1 MGDDE
6 QYLYGGISGVEL
18 SVDSFDLGHGVTLK
32 KTYVYMFA
40 PWIMSFAPAGPKGLA
55 KPVKGA
61 EGGFAFEVLI
71 ELRVPRE
78 PVLGTNID
86 ARETIWWIAALLR
99 ILGYPYL
106 TVPLTSDQP
115 FDVAAKPDAKPTL
128 EPFETSHRI
137 LVPIEKSHRRITHDV
152 LEYAQG
158 KWLDLGRMLQSN
170 KGFYSVVKAFD
181 YATVRYKTSS
191 SLIALWG
198 AIEQLFSPSPGELRY
213 RVASLLASYLE
224 PPGEA
229 RLKLYERIKKLYDE
243 RSTAAHTARDVGVG
257 PVVETYVLL
266 RNVLV
271 QIIDENRVPTQQDLE
286 ERLFGAD
293 WPRPSVNSIS
303 RWELPSQ

>member
-106 TVPLTSDQP
+106 MVPLTSDQP
-115 FDVAAKPDAKPTL
+115 FDVAAKRDEKPTL

-137 LVPIEKSHRRITHDV
+137 LVPVEESHRRITHDV

-158 KWLDLGRMLQSN
+158 KWIEAGTMLQSN
-170 KGFYSVVKAFD
+170 EDFYSVVKAFD
-181 YATVRYKTSS
+181 YATVRGKTSS
-191 SLIALWG
+191 SLLALWG

-229 RLKLYERIKKLYDE
+229 RLALYKRIMKLYNE
-243 RSTAAHTARDVGVG
+243 RSTAAHTAQDMEVG
-257 PVVETYVLL
+257 PLVETYVLM
-266 RNVLV
+266 RNALV
-271 QIIDENRVPTQQDLE
+271 RIIDEGCVPFQADLE
-286 ERLFGAD
+286 RRLFGCD
-293 WPRPSVNSIS
+293 QPH
-303 RWELPSQ
+303 